1 MTRNGTGTPAIV
13 VDIDGALLL
22 TTGGVGAGQATMLTA
37 RRPAISADTC
47 WPWARVRSDWLRV
60 GRGDMGRSW

>member
-13 VDIDGALLL
+13 VDIDGALL

-37 RRPAISADTC
+37 RRPAISAGTC
-47 WPWARVRSDWLRV
+47 WPWAMVPSDWLRV
-60 GRGDMGRSW
+60 GRGDMRRSW